1 MTFLKLFLRFTWEL
15 PQTVLGFFVFIY
27 VKLTD
32 KHSVSRM
39 FSSTVIYTNT
49 SSFGVSLGFFIFG
62 VRKEV
67 YQKAGYQDS
76 DAQIEKT
83 KNHEYGHSLQSR
95 LLGPVYLLVVG
106 LPSFLFNALTR
117 LNFLKVETYYTRFP
131 ENWADKLGKVK
142 R

>member
-1 MTFLKLFLRFTWEL
+1 
-15 PQTVLGFFVFIY
+15 
-27 VKLTD
+27 
-32 KHSVSRM
+32 M
-39 FSSTVIYTNT
+39 FSSTVLYTNT

-62 VRKEV
+62 VREEV

-76 DAQIEKT
+76 ANQIEKT

-95 LLGPVYLLVVG
+95 MLGPVYLLVVG
-106 LPSFLFNALTR
+106 LPSSLFNLLTR
-117 LNFLKVETYYTRFP
+117 LDFLNPNGYYSRYP